1 MADDLKQRKQDLV
14 DIEAKMKAINDS
26 QASYDKRFKDELK
39 LKKKLQK
46 ELNALANKQAE
57 IAKEI
62 GITEKNN
69 ASNAV
74 KELKL
79 KKSVSDATKQQE
91 KTEKDINKSVAGRLL
106 DIIKLDFSSVIQ
118 KNNVKEQLTSTK
130 KLQDAT
136 LNVTKQIQSGVDA
149 EGDLN
154 RFSLLNVDD
163 KSKMIDLTKGLADGT
178 YDVTDLQSTQN
189 SLSEE
194 GQKVMQ
200 DTLAVEQDSN
210 NKTVAKSNVMKSII
224 TAKQTEEEITKGVRE
239 EEEKI
244 AKFKQIQQTLTV
256 GTAAVFGAL
265 LAVANK
271 FGATIDSIG
280 KQFGSLSVM
289 GEPFKNDLLDASVE
303 ATRLGGGIE
312 DVAAITS
319 TLASSFGMNVDEAAK
334 LSSKVFDTSKA
345 IGLSADEGANLFG
358 VLTQTANLS
367 ADQAEKLAEGAFQL
381 ARQAGVAPSAVMADI
396 AGSAEEIAGF
406 TKDGGDNIAEAAVQA
421 RQMGLSLST
430 TAKISKGLLD
440 FESSI
445 SNEIEASVM
454 IGKQLNFQKARQLAL
469 DGDIAG
475 ATKNIVDQ
483 LGSEAEFNKLNVLQ
497 RESLAKSI
505 GVSVGE
511 LSKMVSASDKLT
523 LSGAMAGK
531 SFGDLL
537 GQDAISNISN
547 IVNEFKALGATL
559 VQELG
564 PTIETLAGQFRNFIT
579 EGGGLETIKGIIVG
593 IGKAFGFVATHLP
606 TVIGLMVTLKGITIA
621 TTIAQAILAVT
632 KATAATAYGFGFG
645 GVIVAGLLAGLA
657 VKAATSIPKKQTGG
671 RATGTFMA
679 GESGPELVNVGNN
692 PANVFSAEQT
702 RQLGGGDA
710 NFGKIESALERLVS
724 INLAGNEQRGNQRI
738 IGRRGELAIAS
749 EPQRGG
755 LSMGIV

>member
-1 MADDLKQRKQDLV
+1 MAENLKDLQAQRDAMLAAAEAAQKFGAGVKKGADRAREVQKIMEKVEEIENKITIFKEKQLPL
-14 DIEAKMKAINDS
+14 MNKA
-26 QASYDKRFKDELK
+26 
-39 LKKKLQK
+39 K
-46 ELNALANKQAE
+46 ELANSFKKQQSDL
-57 IAKEI
+57 
-62 GITEKNN
+62 
-69 ASNAV
+69 SN
-74 KELKL
+74 EY
-79 KKSVSDATKQQE
+79 TKQSSLSNILNTRAAKFAGE
-91 KTEKDINKSVAGRLL
+91 NKKTANI
-106 DIIKLDFSSVIQ
+106 
-118 KNNVKEQLTSTK
+118 VKMRTQLGQIDNDLSK
-130 KLQDAT
+130 AALNT
-136 LNVTKQIQSGVDA
+136 LEQIQSGNL
-149 EGDLN
+149 DLN
-154 RFSLLNVDD
+154 DLSSLQLD
-163 KSKMIDLTKGLADGT
+163 KAAAKNKKEKLLIKSINDAVESQKAFLDGT
-178 YDVTDLQSTQN
+178 NAIDKAIKKLEQGFN
-189 SLSEE
+189 
-194 GQKVMQ
+194 KVKAALTM
-200 DTLAVEQDSN
+200 
-210 NKTVAKSNVMKSII
+210 
-224 TAKQTEEEITKGVRE
+224 TAI
-239 EEEKI
+239 
-244 AKFKQIQQTLTV
+244 
-256 GTAAVFGAL
+256 FGAL
-265 LAVANK
+265 LAVAKK
-271 FGATIDSIG
+271 FGATIDAIG
-280 KQFGSLSVM
+280 QKFGNLSVM

-303 ATRLGGGIE
+303 ATKLGGGIE

-319 TLASSFGMNVDEAAK
+319 TLASNFGMNVDEAAK
-334 LSSKVFDTSKA
+334 LSGKVFDTSKA

-381 ARQAGVAPSAVMADI
+381 ARQAGVAPSAVMQDI
-396 AGSAEEIAGF
+396 AGSAEEIAEF

-421 RQMGLSLST
+421 RQMGLSLGT

-559 VQELG
+559 IQELG
-564 PTIETLAGQFRNFIT
+564 PTIETLLGQFRT
-579 EGGGLETIKGIIVG
+579 WYEEGNGLETIKGIIHG
-593 IGKAFGFVATHLP
+593 ISGAIQLVANNLP
-606 TVIGLMVTLKGITIA
+606 TLIGLMVAFKAASLGAAIASTIA
-621 TTIAQAILAVT
+621 GISAVG
-632 KATAATAYGFGFG
+632 AATLGLGIPIFL
-645 GVIVAGLLAGLA
+645 GVIAAAIASAKMSVP
-657 VKAATSIPKKQTGG
+657 KAQTGISG
-671 RATGTFMA
+671 FSGGNLMV
-679 GESGPELVNVGNN
+679 GESGPEILNVPRGSSVTG
-692 PANVFSAEQT
+692 AEQTRQKLIGAEQT
-702 RQLGGGDA
+702 RQLLKDVLHGSNVIGAEQTRQMTQGQ

-724 INLAGNEQRGNQRI
+724 INLVGNEQRGNQRI

-755 LSMGIV
+755 LPLGIV